1 MPETR
6 SGKRG
11 GKKGSSTKQLTL
23 EAASGKKYIANLNTF
38 GESDSATTSY
48 TQEEIIEIN
57 MASKQQD
64 QQTQCKMA
72 ERLEAKMD
80 KILSRID
87 QIEENI
93 ESKFSVLSK
102 RVSELESKVEKLIKD
117 VDTTKLLANDAQFE
131 AKNLKDTLVVTQKL
145 IKALESNVDDLQGCL
160 RRKTLVFRGIPED
173 TEDGTSWNSCKEVIN
188 LILVESFGMY
198 DVEIERAHRSPTFRD
213 YTKSTPRPVIVAF
226 LRWDDANT
234 ILSNARRAL
243 KSNPPKDK
251 VGGSMKVFIDQLY
264 SPKVSE
270 ARQEALKKRWQIK
283 QKHPDWSVF
292 LKYPARIFVR
302 RPEDD
307 HPEHIKDDKIKNL

>member
-1 MPETR
+1 M
-6 SGKRG
+6 
-11 GKKGSSTKQLTL
+11 
-23 EAASGKKYIANLNTF
+23 EAASGEKYIANLNTF
-38 GESDSATTSY
+38 VESDSATTSY
-48 TQEEIIEIN
+48 RQEEIIKIN
-57 MASKQQD
+57 MASKEQD
-64 QQTQCKMA
+64 QLTEFKMA
-72 ERLEAKMD
+72 EHLEAKMD
-80 KILSRID
+80 KIRSRID

-102 RVSELESKVEKLIKD
+102 RVSELESKAEKLIKD

-131 AKNLKDTLVVTQKL
+131 TKNLKDTLAVTQKL

-173 TEDGTSWNSCKEVIN
+173 TEDGTSWNSCEEVIN
-188 LILVESFGMY
+188 LILVESLGMY
-198 DVEIERAHRSPTFRD
+198 DVEIERAHCSPTFRD

-243 KSNPPKDK
+243 KKSPPKDK

-307 HPEHIKDDKIKNL
+307 HPEHIKDDKINDL